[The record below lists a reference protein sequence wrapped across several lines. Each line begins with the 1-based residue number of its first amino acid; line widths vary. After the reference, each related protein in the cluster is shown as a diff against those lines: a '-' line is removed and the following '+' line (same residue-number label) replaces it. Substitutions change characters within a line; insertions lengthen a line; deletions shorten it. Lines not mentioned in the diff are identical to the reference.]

1 MICRRAW
8 GNDEKSVLLRLSS
21 LKLPLKLWAK
31 PFSIGLLGIPRF
43 IISQVLRFSGS
54 QALGHPGD
62 AGGGAAI
69 TGIYDRNDYHKE
81 KRRALDAWAVR

>member
-54 QALGHPGD
+54 QVLRLSGIPAMLEEVQLSLGFMTVMI
-62 AGGGAAI
+62 I
-69 TGIYDRNDYHKE
+69 TRKSE
-81 KRRALDAWAVR
+81 ER